1 MTVGFGI
8 FLIVVGAIVLY
19 ALNVE
24 IAGVEENTLGWILI
38 VAGIVVAVLGL
49 IAAPFRLW
57 AERRR
62 SAYATR
68 DDYAARGRNV
78 HYR

>member
-1 MTVGFGI
+1 MTVGTGI
-8 FLIVVGAIVLY
+8 FLIVVGLILKYAIN
-19 ALNVE
+19 AE
-24 IAGVEENTLGWILI
+24 IGGVEEGTIGAILI

-62 SAYATR
+62 GGYVHPEERTR
-68 DDYAARGRNV
+68 Y
-78 HYR
+78 